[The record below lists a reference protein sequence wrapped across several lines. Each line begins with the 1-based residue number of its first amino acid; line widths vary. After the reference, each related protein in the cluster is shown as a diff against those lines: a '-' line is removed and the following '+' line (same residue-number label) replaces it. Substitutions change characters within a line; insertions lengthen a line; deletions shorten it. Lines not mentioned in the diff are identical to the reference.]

1 MNILKS
7 SPRMGVD
14 DGINAAR
21 HLIGHCEFDEAS
33 CSEGLKALRA
43 YRKEWDEAAGCWRD
57 KPRHD
62 WASHGADAF
71 RCLASRYR
79 NIETPP
85 PKAKPAENVIVAC
98 GPGGRVAYAQ
108 GGVNILEWANTRAKK
123 RRTEEGYL

>member
-1 MNILKS
+1 MQRGLEGA
-7 SPRMGVD
+7 PG
-14 DGINAAR
+14 
-21 HLIGHCEFDEAS
+21 L
-33 CSEGLKALRA
+33 SEGMGR
-43 YRKEWDEAAGCWRD
+43 GSGTWRD
-57 KPRHD
+57 RPRHD